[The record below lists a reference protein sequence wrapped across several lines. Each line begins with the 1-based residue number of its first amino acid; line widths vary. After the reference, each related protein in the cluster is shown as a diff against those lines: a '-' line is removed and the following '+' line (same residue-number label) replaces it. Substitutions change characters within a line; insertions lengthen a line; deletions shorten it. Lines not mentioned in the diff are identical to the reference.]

1 MKKHRNWL
9 NIAEYL
15 LLVGSGV
22 GSIATLTSQ
31 QVLLTAAPM
40 SGLFL
45 LNLINRRRLENFML
59 ETTASAVTQVERKLS
74 GDLASLQQ
82 QVQSLPN
89 FLDLANLSK
98 IVVRQ
103 NREAIQQLTQEM
115 EHLKQE
121 LGKPEWRMLGQ
132 ELNQIKKQYRY
143 LANSVTAVTTSLQ
156 QFITSHRREG
166 VTDEL
171 NQLKAELA
179 QLQINLQ
186 RLEQDSRF
194 SHPQS
199 LQEQINQLNHRINL
213 LPNPGDSSP
222 PKQDVDS
229 LLELVGDLASRRDI
243 VRLEGQLE
251 RLSQQNS
258 DLEQA
263 ITPLKATTRVL
274 REQMETISTRLQ
286 ANDLRPDQFWQASGW
301 QPTMVED
308 LKATVTA
315 LEQRLNQLP
324 AAVEPAQMRAIVQEM
339 TAAPMAQLQSQVGMV
354 QQAAQSLE
362 VQQRTLYNWITKLPQ
377 ILDTTALQNQ
387 LTQLTDQYE
396 ATIKPTAVAPSG
408 VAPLSQND
416 LIFDVKEAHPFL
428 GTPLNISAS
437 RTLIEQALATAQ
449 SRLILVYPH
458 PQANLL
464 DTDLINQFRDFL
476 EHQGQLDIG
485 WGHLGDMSR
494 SHVSRLLDKRRQI
507 QPTQD
512 DFLFTALHRLTQLKK
527 QYPDRFRFK
536 VLGTDESFLVCDRR
550 FAILGT
556 QSVAIASVV
565 FPQAAVGVRTTDSVV
580 IQGLIDR
587 FDNPVLSDVDATA
600 YFNRAVTRYDLGDLS
615 GAIADYTE
623 VLRIDPSDDV
633 ACNNRGLA
641 RYDLGDHPG
650 ALADFSQAIA
660 INPKNIRAFCNRGL
674 LYGEMGDRLRAIED
688 YTCAIEINP
697 NDTLAYFY
705 RGLARTRLHNRLGAI
720 ADYTTVIRLNPTDA
734 SAYFYRGI
742 AYAKAGRRMEALRDL
757 REAAQLFQ
765 NQGETSGYQQTLLT
779 LKSLH
784 KSMILETPEPSI
796 ASNSC

>member
-15 LLVGSGV
+15 LLIGSGV

-40 SGLFL
+40 SALFL
-45 LNLINRRRLENFML
+45 LNLISRRRLENFTL
-59 ETTASAVTQVERKLS
+59 ETTAISVAQVERKLS
-74 GDLASLQQ
+74 GDLSSLQQ

-89 FLDLANLSK
+89 FLDLANLKK
-98 IVVRQ
+98 IVVKQ

-115 EHLKQE
+115 DHLKQE
-121 LGKPEWRMLGQ
+121 LGKPEWRILGQ
-132 ELNQIKKQYRY
+132 ELDRIEKQYRD
-143 LANSVTAVTTSLQ
+143 LDNSVRAVTISLQ
-156 QFITSHRREG
+156 QFITSHRAEG

-186 RLEQDSRF
+186 RLDEDSRF

-213 LPNPGDSSP
+213 LTTPSDSSP
-222 PKQDVDS
+222 LKQDVDS
-229 LLELVGDLASRRDI
+229 LLELVGDLVSRRDI

-251 RLSQQNS
+251 RLSQQNR

-263 ITPLKATTRVL
+263 ITPLKTANGVL
-274 REQMETISTRLQ
+274 REQLETIATRLQ
-286 ANDLRPDQFWQASGW
+286 ADELRPDQFWQTSGW
-301 QPTMVED
+301 QPKIVEE

-315 LEQRLNQLP
+315 LEHRLNQLP
-324 AAVEPAQMRAIVQEM
+324 AAVEPAQMRAIVKEV
-339 TAAPMAQLQSQVGMV
+339 AAIPMEQLQSQVGMV
-354 QQAAQSLE
+354 QQTLQSLE

-377 ILDTTALQNQ
+377 ILDTAALKNQ
-387 LTQLTDQYE
+387 LTQLSAEYAT
-396 ATIKPTAVAPSG
+396 TIKPTVVASLG
-408 VAPLSQND
+408 VTPLSQSG

-428 GTPLNISAS
+428 DTPLNISAS
-437 RTLIEQALATAQ
+437 RTLIEQALATTQ

-464 DTDLINQFRDFL
+464 DADLINQFRDFL
-476 EHQGQLDIG
+476 DRQGQLDIG

-494 SHVSRLLDKRRQI
+494 THVSRLLDKRRQI

-512 DFLFTALHRLTQLKK
+512 DFLLTALHRLTQLKK

-536 VLGTDESFLVCDRR
+536 VLGTDESFLVCDRQ

-556 QSVAIASVV
+556 QSVAMASVV
-565 FPQAAVGVRTTDSVV
+565 FPQAAVGVRTTDPVV

-587 FDNPVLSDVDATA
+587 FDNPVLGAVDATA

-623 VLRIDPSDDV
+623 VVRIDPSDDV

-641 RYDLGDHPG
+641 RYDLGDRPG

-660 INPKNIRAFCNRGL
+660 INPRNIRAFCNRGL

-688 YTCAIEINP
+688 YTSAIEINP

-742 AYAKAGRRMEALRDL
+742 AYAKVGRRMDALRDL

-765 NQGETSGYQQTLLT
+765 NQGDTSGYQQTLLT

-796 ASNSC
+796 ASK

>member
-15 LLVGSGV
+15 LLIGSGV

-45 LNLINRRRLENFML
+45 LNLINRRRLENFTL
-59 ETTASAVTQVERKLS
+59 ETTASAVTQVERQLS

-89 FLDLANLSK
+89 FLDLATLRK
-98 IVVRQ
+98 GVVKQ
-103 NREAIQQLTQEM
+103 NQEAIQQLTQEM
-115 EHLKQE
+115 DRLKQE
-121 LGKPEWRMLGQ
+121 LGKPEWRILGQ
-132 ELNQIKKQYRY
+132 KLDQIKNQYCY
-143 LANSVTAVTTSLQ
+143 LANSVKAVSTSLQ
-156 QFITSHRREG
+156 QFITSHRTEG

-186 RLEQDSRF
+186 RLEQDPRF

-199 LQEQINQLNHRINL
+199 LQEQVNQLNHRINL
-213 LPNPGDSSP
+213 LPTTGDSSSLR
-222 PKQDVDS
+222 QDVDS
-229 LLELVGDLASRRDI
+229 LLGLIGDLASRRDI
-243 VRLEGQLE
+243 VGLEGQLE

-258 DLEQA
+258 DLEQT
-263 ITPLKATTRVL
+263 ITSLKATTRVL
-274 REQMETISTRLQ
+274 REQMETIATRLQ
-286 ANDLRPDQFWQASGW
+286 ANDLRPDQFWQPSGW
-301 QPTMVED
+301 QPKMVEE

-315 LEQRLNQLP
+315 LEHRLNQLP
-324 AAVEPAQMRAIVQEM
+324 AAVEPAQIRAIVQEM
-339 TAAPMAQLQSQVGMV
+339 VATPMAQLQSQVGMV
-354 QQAAQSLE
+354 QQAAHSLE

-377 ILDTTALQNQ
+377 ILDTAALQNQ
-387 LTQLTDQYE
+387 LTQLTHQYE
-396 ATIKPTAVAPSG
+396 ASIKPTAVAPSG
-408 VAPLSQND
+408 VAPLSPND

-428 GTPLNISAS
+428 DTPLNISAS

-458 PQANLL
+458 PQTNLL
-464 DTDLINQFRDFL
+464 NADLINQFRDFL
-476 EHQGQLDIG
+476 ERQGQLDIG

-550 FAILGT
+550 FAILGA

-565 FPQAAVGVRTTDSVV
+565 FPQAAVGVRTTDPVV

-587 FDNPVLSDVDATA
+587 FDNPVLSAVDATA

-641 RYDLGDHPG
+641 RYDLGDQPG

-660 INPKNIRAFCNRGL
+660 INPKNIRALCNRGL

-688 YTCAIEINP
+688 YTSAIEINP
-697 NDTLAYFY
+697 NDTPAYFY

-720 ADYTTVIRLNPTDA
+720 ADYTTVIRLNPMDA

-742 AYAKAGRRMEALRDL
+742 AYAKVDRRMEALRDL
-757 REAAQLFQ
+757 REAAHLFQ
-765 NQGETSGYQQTLLT
+765 NQGDTSGYQQTLLT

-784 KSMILETPEPSI
+784 KSMRLV
-796 ASNSC
+796 